1 VFITLQQL
9 ELHSVP
15 FSVDVPAAQIDY
27 DGKVTQTGVLHAE
40 GAAELLGH
48 SIGEI
53 RVHGNLDVRVEA
65 PCDRCLEAV
74 TFPVKNQ
81 FDLVYVPASEAAA
94 GGEEKIDAAEVEV
107 GYYEGGGILLD
118 DVLRE
123 VILLAL
129 PMRLVCSEECK
140 GICPV
145 CGQNRNQRVC
155 SCHTTAADD
164 RWNQLKNIRV
174 ETSPRR

>member
-1 VFITLQQL
+1 MFITLQEL

-15 FSVDVPAAQIDY
+15 FNVDIPAGQIDY
-27 DGKVTQTGVLHAE
+27 DGKVTQSAALRSEGV
-40 GAAELLGH
+40 AELIGH
-48 SIGEI
+48 SMGEI
-53 RVHGNLDVRVEA
+53 RVHGNLDVQVGA

-74 TFPVKNQ
+74 TFPVKNE
-81 FDLVYVPASEAAA
+81 FDLVYVPASEAAV

-107 GYYEGGGILLD
+107 GYYERGGISID

-123 VILLAL
+123 VVLLAL

-155 SCHTTAADD
+155 GCQTTAADD

>member
-1 VFITLQQL
+1 VFITLQEL

-15 FSVDVPAAQIDY
+15 FDVDIPAGKIDY
-27 DGKVTQTGVLHAE
+27 DGKVTQSAVLHAE
-40 GAAELLGH
+40 GVAELLGH
-48 SIGEI
+48 SFGEI
-53 RVHGNLDVRVEA
+53 RVRGDLGVKVEA

-74 TFPVKNQ
+74 TFPVANH

-107 GYYEGGGILLD
+107 GYYEGNGILLD

-123 VILLAL
+123 VVLLAL
-129 PMRLVCSEECK
+129 PMRLVCAEECK
-140 GICPV
+140 GICPI
-145 CGQNRNQRVC
+145 CGQNRNQREC
-155 SCHTTAADD
+155 GCHPAATDD
-164 RWNQLKNIRV
+164 RWSQLKNIRL